1 MGVLK
6 EDRPHMEGHQLSYD
20 KTRLMHTHVYFAFG
34 SVDIVLN
41 LVLDIEYGTI
51 DITIELI

>member
-1 MGVLK
+1 
-6 EDRPHMEGHQLSYD
+6 
-20 KTRLMHTHVYFAFG
+20 MHTHVYFAFG